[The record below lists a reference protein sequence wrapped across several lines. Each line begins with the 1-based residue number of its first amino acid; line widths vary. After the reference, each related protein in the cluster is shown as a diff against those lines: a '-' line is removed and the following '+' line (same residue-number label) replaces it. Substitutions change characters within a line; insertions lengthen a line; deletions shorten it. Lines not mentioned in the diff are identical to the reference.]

1 MSIRP
6 KNIGEIDRIVPLF
19 PLSGTLLLPH
29 TQRPLMV
36 FEARYISLVDHILS
50 SKRMLGLIQPVNDS
64 EESPPGRQVPLQQV
78 GCLGYLCGF
87 EEVSEERYMIVL
99 EGISRFDLVEEIF
112 GDAPFRRGRISLER
126 FGEDFNLKD
135 GEGEVDR
142 EQFLGVLRAY
152 AEFAD
157 FELNWPEID
166 NTKTPALVD
175 MCSMLSPFAATEKQ
189 ALLEAG
195 SLGERAQ
202 ILMALVE
209 LEMGQTATGSILQ

>member
-6 KNIGEIDRIVPLF
+6 KNIEEIERIVPLF

-36 FEARYISLVDHILS
+36 FEARYVSLIDYILTTN
-50 SKRMLGLIQPVNDS
+50 RMLGLVQPVGEG

-78 GCLGYLCGF
+78 GCMGYLCGF
-87 EEVSEERYMIVL
+87 EEISEDRYMIVL
-99 EGISRFDLVEEIF
+99 EGVARFELVEEIH
-112 GDAPFRRGRISLER
+112 GDASFRRARISLER
-126 FGEDFNLKD
+126 FGDDFNLTK
-135 GEGEVDR
+135 GEGDVDR
-142 EQFLGVLRAY
+142 EQFLAVLKAY

-166 NTKTPALVD
+166 NIKTPELVN
-175 MCSMLSPFAATEKQ
+175 MCSMLSPLDPTQKQ

-195 SLGERAQ
+195 TLYERAQ
-202 ILMALVE
+202 ILMALAE
-209 LEMGQTATGSILQ
+209 LEMERAATGSILQ

>member
-6 KNIGEIDRIVPLF
+6 KNIGEIDDIVPLF

-36 FEARYISLVDHILS
+36 FEPRYISLIDDILV
-50 SKRMLGLIQPVNDS
+50 SKRMLGLIQPVS
-64 EESPPGRQVPLQQV
+64 EVEESPPGRQVPLQQV
-78 GCLGYLCGF
+78 GCMGYLRGF
-87 EEVSEERYMIVL
+87 EEISEKRYMIVL
-99 EGISRFDLVEEIF
+99 EGMARFDLVEEVF
-112 GDAPFRRGRISLER
+112 GDAAFRRARISLER
-126 FGEDFNLKD
+126 FGADFNPVD

-157 FELNWPEID
+157 FELNWPEIED
-166 NTKTPALVD
+166 MKTPALVN
-175 MCSMLSPFAATEKQ
+175 MCSMLSPFAAMEKQ

-209 LEMGQTATGSILQ
+209 LEMGQATTGSILQ